1 MILNTKPT
9 KNVRIGIVEDDR
21 ITRMLLVEMINRQTE
36 LELVGHWG
44 SAEEFW
50 NDGREVTADIL
61 LVDLDLPQENGA
73 SLIHRIKKEK
83 PDLCCVVLT
92 ASFDREDLFQCLR
105 KGASGYLVKDS
116 SPGELLDGIRAVAKD
131 GATLSPV
138 VARFLVEEFRKVP
151 VVEAKK
157 PTLNVLTTRELE
169 ILQNMATGQTPKDIA
184 NKLALSYET
193 VRAHSKKIYQK
204 LHVNSRED
212 AVGRFVMEAGNV
224 GLSSLLSASVIHL
237 TP

>member
-1 MILNTKPT
+1 
-9 KNVRIGIVEDDR
+9 
-21 ITRMLLVEMINRQTE
+21 MLLVEMINRQTE

-138 VARFLVEEFRKVP
+138 VARFLVEEFRNVS
-151 VVEAKK
+151 VVEVKK
-157 PTLNVLTTRELE
+157 PTLNALTTRELE

-224 GLSSLLSASVIHL
+224 GLSSLLSASVTHL
-237 TP
+237 TPAYP